1 MKEVIFKRVII
12 KNFLSIGNDPVEINF
27 NSGIHIITGINLDKA
42 DSKNGV
48 GKSTIADAIFFGIFG
63 STLRSLKKEDIT
75 NWINKKECSVTISFN
90 VIDDGKTNEYVSM
103 RSLNPSRVQLIKNGE
118 DVSRTI
124 GKTKEEMYDILG
136 TTPDVFEQCVIM
148 CLNETEPFL
157 SKTPA
162 IKRKFVED
170 MYKIEIFGRMT
181 KWVRDDFNETKR
193 ICETELEKI
202 SDLEMN
208 IQLHE
213 KQQREQADRKKI
225 RINEL
230 EGRKISVIEEIETL
244 KKKINEIKTI
254 IINNG
259 GEDKVR
265 LLEKIKTIEAKEKEI
280 QITDKEITKTTAIN
294 QTTILNLK
302 SKITELERLSDGV
315 CAYCKQPF
323 SESNKQ
329 EKRKLI
335 ESYRL
340 EIENCEKI
348 IEDNN
353 VRSKAIISAQNKLED
368 LKSNH
373 LQNCRIIELHEN
385 EMIRTESELK
395 SNERM
400 LLQVNKDIEITSSEK
415 NTYIDIISEL
425 TARRDVLLTAVEE
438 YKNKLLRLET
448 DKFIISDE
456 GVKNFIIKK
465 MVKRLNNR
473 LNHYLKLLDA
483 PCTCKFNEYFEETII
498 NNRGRECSYF
508 NFSGGERKRIDLA
521 MLFTFM
527 DVRRTQ
533 SNISVNIGLYDELL
547 DNALDNVGIEGAL
560 NILKE
565 RVLNNKE
572 AIYIISHKGEAA
584 KHATGEII
592 YLEKENDITKRKSY
606 DQFHTNNTIPAS

>member
-400 LLQVNKDIEITSSEK
+400 L
-415 NTYIDIISEL
+415 
-425 TARRDVLLTAVEE
+425 
-438 YKNKLLRLET
+438 
-448 DKFIISDE
+448 
-456 GVKNFIIKK
+456 
-465 MVKRLNNR
+465 
-473 LNHYLKLLDA
+473 
-483 PCTCKFNEYFEETII
+483 
-498 NNRGRECSYF
+498 
-508 NFSGGERKRIDLA
+508 
-521 MLFTFM
+521 
-527 DVRRTQ
+527 
-533 SNISVNIGLYDELL
+533 
-547 DNALDNVGIEGAL
+547 
-560 NILKE
+560 
-565 RVLNNKE
+565 
-572 AIYIISHKGEAA
+572 
-584 KHATGEII
+584 
-592 YLEKENDITKRKSY
+592 
-606 DQFHTNNTIPAS
+606 